1 MATEFQK
8 SVWDEI
14 DKIPYGRTKSY
25 KEIAII
31 LGKPRAARAV
41 ANACGKNPTPITRP
55 CHRVI
60 CSNGEIG
67 GYSAPGG
74 AKMKIKLLNR
84 EGAVSYTHLTLPTN
98 REV

>member
-1 MATEFQK
+1 MAPEFQK
-8 SVWDEI
+8 AVWDEI

-31 LGKPRAARAV
+31 LGNPRAARAV

-67 GYSAPGG
+67 GYSAPRG
-74 AKMKIKLLNR
+74 AKMKIKLLKQ
-84 EGAVSYTHLTLPTN
+84 EGVKTFQKKY
-98 REV
+98 